1 MKKFIFK
8 LLFFIIPILL
18 VLVIVRYYIIYL
30 KENTQRYKLSSSI
43 ENLIIGHSQPECA
56 LNDSLIENSKN
67 MSQGGES
74 YLFTYVKLK
83 KILEINPTIKN
94 VYLSFSNNQVSS
106 LMDDWTFGDE
116 SLKAKYN
123 SYHFAMDKKE
133 KELLFKK
140 NWQAILQSEF
150 TIIRNNSVDLVKYKG
165 KLNPKIYWGEYLY
178 LKRDKTDSLLKSNYI
193 ENLKKNRKSKI
204 SDINIHYLKKIVD
217 LCKLKKVHI
226 FLFRTPIH
234 NALKSTFDELKFQ
247 SIRKQYFSN
256 IKYID
261 NIDFQISNEE
271 FGDLEHLNYRGAKK
285 YSIFFNTIVQKNSH
299 IIRKTTNN

>member
-1 MKKFIFK
+1 MRI
-8 LLFFIIPILL
+8 
-18 VLVIVRYYIIYL
+18 
-30 KENTQRYKLSSSI
+30 
-43 ENLIIGHSQPECA
+43 
-56 LNDSLIENSKN
+56 
-67 MSQGGES
+67 
-74 YLFTYVKLK
+74 
-83 KILEINPTIKN
+83 
-94 VYLSFSNNQVSS
+94 
-106 LMDDWTFGDE
+106 
-116 SLKAKYN
+116 
-123 SYHFAMDKKE
+123 
-133 KELLFKK
+133 
-140 NWQAILQSEF
+140 
-150 TIIRNNSVDLVKYKG
+150 
-165 KLNPKIYWGEYLY
+165 
-178 LKRDKTDSLLKSNYI
+178 
-193 ENLKKNRKSKI
+193 LKKNRKSKI